1 VTSADFIL
9 DFFQGEKIAANTP
22 SVTVF
27 GKLEVTDIGRW
38 REKKAEA
45 AISDRA
51 C

>member
-1 VTSADFIL
+1 LGFI
-9 DFFQGEKIAANTP
+9 QGANIAAKAS
-22 SVTVF
+22 SVMAF

-45 AISDRA
+45 AISRRT

>member
-1 VTSADFIL
+1 LEFI
-9 DFFQGEKIAANTP
+9 QGVNIAANAS

-45 AISDRA
+45 AISRRA